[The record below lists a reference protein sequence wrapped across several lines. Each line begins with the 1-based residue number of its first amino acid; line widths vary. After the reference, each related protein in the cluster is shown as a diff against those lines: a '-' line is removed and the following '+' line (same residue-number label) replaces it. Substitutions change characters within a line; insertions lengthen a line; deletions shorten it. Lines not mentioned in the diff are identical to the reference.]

1 MKNKF
6 FYNTADIQRMKE
18 LIRTG
23 EPIARIAKREHASF
37 NTSEKG
43 FLMKLYKLSKTTR
56 KIKQWEGAKRVRQA
70 VVETTSTTPSVEP
83 QGINIPEGVS
93 LDLTSKR
100 VVLFDNH
107 VRIYF

>member
-1 MKNKF
+1 MKNNF
-6 FYNTADIQRMKE
+6 FYNTADIQRMKS

-23 EPIARIAKREHASF
+23 EPLARIAKREHVSF
-37 NTSEKG
+37 NASEKG
-43 FLMKLYKLSKTTR
+43 FLMKLYKLSKNTR
-56 KIKQWEGAKRVRQA
+56 KVREWEGAKKVRKT
-70 VVETTSTTPSVEP
+70 ETTTVAAPKEP
-83 QGINIPEGVS
+83 KGITVPEGIS

>member
-1 MKNKF
+1 MKNSF

-23 EPIARIAKREHASF
+23 EPIAHIAKREHASF
-37 NTSEKG
+37 NAKEKG
-43 FLMKLYKLSKTTR
+43 FLMKLYQLSKTTR
-56 KIKQWEGAKRVRQA
+56 KIKKWEGPKRVRQA
-70 VVETTSTTPSVEP
+70 VAETTTVVEP
-83 QGINIPEGVS
+83 QGIAIPEGVS

>member
-43 FLMKLYKLSKTTR
+43 FLMKLYKLSKNTR
-56 KIKQWEGAKRVRQA
+56 KIKQWEGPKRVRKA
-70 VVETTSTTPSVEP
+70 VTTTTAVASVEP
-83 QGINIPEGVS
+83 QGINVPEGVS